1 MEVSEWFHSP
11 LSPLTTFIIQKLDKP
26 MIYGM
31 IAIEA
36 DRADIMKRNKL
47 FWNIL
52 FSNQK
57 FGVSGVFRNL

>member
-1 MEVSEWFHSP
+1 M
-11 LSPLTTFIIQKLDKP
+11 T
-26 MIYGM
+26 YGM
-31 IAIEA
+31 IASEA
-36 DRADIMKRNKL
+36 ERADIMKRHKL